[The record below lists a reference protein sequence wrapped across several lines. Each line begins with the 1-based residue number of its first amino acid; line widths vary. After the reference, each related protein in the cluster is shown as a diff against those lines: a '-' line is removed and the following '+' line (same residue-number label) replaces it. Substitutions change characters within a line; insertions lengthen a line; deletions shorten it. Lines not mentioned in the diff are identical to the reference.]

1 MSRYRGDP
9 PRQPG
14 GSGTTDCEVRRPAG
28 IQRELLPF
36 VPVNFGDFH
45 YGFQ

>member
-36 VPVNFGDFH
+36 VQIKRGEIH
-45 YGFQ
+45 YRFQ